1 MSPFICD
8 STLREGEQ
16 AAGVSFT
23 VLEKVAI
30 AKALSEA
37 GVDEIEAGIPSA
49 GILES
54 DAVSR
59 IASLDMAAT
68 VVGWCRAAK
77 MDIDAAA
84 NTGVNR
90 VHICIPVSDGLLE
103 TKFGQGRQ
111 WAQSRLRSSIEY
123 ARSLNLEVSVGFEDT
138 SRAEDDFVIELAQ
151 SLLDLGIVRFR
162 FSDSVG
168 ILEPFT
174 TFRRCKR
181 LVLEVPIPWEIHS
194 HDDMGLA
201 TANTLAALKAGFSW
215 ANVTVLG
222 MGDRSGVGA
231 LEEVVVA
238 ASTLYKEEF
247 NMESSRLSDLAAL
260 VSGAAGRPIPMGK
273 SIVGDGAFSHEA
285 GIHVA
290 AVVRNP
296 SSYEPFDPLQVGARR
311 RIVLGK
317 HSGRAALRYVLGLAC
332 VEVSEP
338 ELVTLL
344 EEVRTQASVMK
355 SVVTVDEAVSL
366 LEEIRARASAQG
378 HLKKKQY
385 EKGA

>member
-1 MSPFICD
+1 MKTFICD

-37 GVDEIEAGIPSA
+37 GVDEIEAGVPAA

-59 IASLDMAAT
+59 IASLNLAAT
-68 VVGWCRAAK
+68 IVGWCRAAK

-90 VHICIPVSDGLLE
+90 VHICIPVSDRLLE

-111 WAQSRLRSSIEY
+111 WARNRLQSSIEY
-123 ARSLNLEVSVGFEDT
+123 ARGLNLEVSVGFEDT
-138 SRAEDDFVIELAQ
+138 SRADDDFVIELAQ
-151 SLLDLGIVRFR
+151 SLLDLDIVRFR

-174 TFRRCKR
+174 TFRRCER
-181 LVLEVPIPWEIHS
+181 LVLEVPVPWEIHS

-201 TANTLAALKAGFSW
+201 TANTLAALRAGFTW

-222 MGDRSGVGA
+222 MGDRAGVGA
-231 LEEVVVA
+231 LEEVVLA
-238 ASTLYKEEF
+238 ASTLLKEEF
-247 NMESSRLSDLAAL
+247 GVESSRLSDLATL
-260 VSGAAGRPIPMGK
+260 VSSAAGRPIPMGK
-273 SIVGDGAFSHEA
+273 SIVGAGAFSHEA
-285 GIHVA
+285 GVHVA
-290 AVVRNP
+290 AVVRDP
-296 SSYEPFDPLQVGARR
+296 SSYEPFDPLRVGATR

-317 HSGRAALRYVLGLAC
+317 HSGRAALRHVLGLAGA
-332 VEVSEP
+332 EVSEA

-344 EEVRTQASVMK
+344 EEVRGQASAKK
-355 SVVTVDEAVSL
+355 SVVTIEEAVNL
-366 LEEIRARASAQG
+366 LEKMRARASEQG
-378 HLKKKQY
+378 HLTEKQY